1 MKYDSMNI
9 QLSDHRPV
17 YMNINFN
24 SEDKINL
31 LSLTD
36 SIDFVD
42 EQSNV
47 KSEVTELSNK
57 EA

>member
-47 KSEVTELSNK
+47 KSEVTELSIK